1 MGAWTGKRERSCAN
15 MDHARSLGD
24 QLSAVLMTR
33 LGPYRFHDSQ
43 PEENDRIVRIQ
54 PED

>member
-1 MGAWTGKRERSCAN
+1 
-15 MDHARSLGD
+15 
-24 QLSAVLMTR
+24 MTR

-54 PED
+54 PEDQPCGV